1 MKIAVITD
9 STAYISAEQIGD
21 LPIRVVT
28 TPLIIGGHTYNE
40 GVDISTADFYEKM
53 AHTPEFPKTAQPRLG
68 DVMAVHEELKSEG
81 YDTVINLYLSSAI
94 SGIHDTS
101 VGLAKNPD
109 MPHIVVYDSHVTV
122 AMLGE
127 MVLQAGKMA
136 KAGAP
141 LDDIL
146 HMLDTLRAS
155 IGVYFV
161 VDNLQHLVRGGRLS
175 STAGF
180 LGGLLNIKPILTF
193 DPDSHKIVPFEK
205 ARTSRKAL
213 ARVEELFA
221 EAIKDVDYPIKV
233 WVIDA
238 NAPQPAAEWLADLKH
253 NFPNISFSQSYIGP
267 AIGTHVGAGTM
278 ALGWM
283 RDLAAENK
291 TKH

>member
-28 TPLIIGGHTYNE
+28 TPLILDGHTYNE
-40 GVDISTADFYEKM
+40 GVDITTADFYDKM
-53 AHTPEFPKTAQPRLG
+53 AHTTEFPKTAQPRLG
-68 DVMAVHEELKSEG
+68 DVMQVHEELKAEG

-94 SGIHDTS
+94 SGIHDTA

-109 MPHIVVYDSHVTV
+109 MPHIVVYDSWVTV
-122 AMLGE
+122 IMLGE

-136 KAGAP
+136 KAGAS
-141 LDDIL
+141 LEDIL
-146 HMLDTLRAS
+146 HTLDILRAS
-155 IGVYFV
+155 TGEYFV

-193 DPDSHKIVPFEK
+193 DPDTHKIVPFEK

-221 EAIKDVDYPIKV
+221 EATKDIDYPIKA

-238 NAPQPAAEWLADLKH
+238 NAPEPAAEWQADLKRH
-253 NFPNISFSQSYIGP
+253 FPGIPFQRSYIGP

-278 ALGWM
+278 ALAWI
-283 RDLAAENK
+283 RDLDAD
-291 TKH
+291 TKAKH